1 MDVSRGRPIVLLNI
15 REVRGTDG
23 ATDCRGDGSVD
34 PVTPGWCFSGRT
46 LVPVLSSK
54 LPART
59 ENFTRV
65 GATRR
70 RGIKGFGV
78 M

>member
-1 MDVSRGRPIVLLNI
+1 MDVSRGRPVVLEI
-15 REVRGTDG
+15 SEVRGTDG
-23 ATDCRGDGSVD
+23 ATDYRDGSVV
-34 PVTPGWCFSGRT
+34 PATPGWCVSSRT
-46 LVPVLSSK
+46 FVPVLSSK
-54 LPART
+54 SPARSK
-59 ENFTRV
+59 NITRV